1 MDKCS
6 FADDL
11 IYLARTVPNTQEK
24 SILKAIHDDEK
35 TYIINMQLVDTI
47 ACSKET
53 LACSLTTGRNAVS
66 LYSTI
71 KKAIGLDGPEKFT
84 FGNVRRTRIS

>member
-1 MDKCS
+1 
-6 FADDL
+6 
-11 IYLARTVPNTQEK
+11 
-24 SILKAIHDDEK
+24 
-35 TYIINMQLVDTI
+35 MQLVDTI